1 MIARLLAAVSAAVV
15 VALLSLRRFAESF
28 DAHLADW
35 GDV

>member
-1 MIARLLAAVSAAVV
+1 MVARLLAAVSAAVV
-15 VALLSLRRFAESF
+15 VALCGWPRFVESF